1 MFLPDREDFDCNF
14 VAFQTPGRVVKLR
27 FNFIINVDVIVVAT
41 TQLDEETNSD
51 LVGVNS
57 QLFLFNSFDRVALE
71 AVIILCCLT
80 EPTRCTSSGEGTAS
94 RAYDTF

>member
-57 QLFLFNSFDRVALE
+57 QLFLTGFCSLPGCDGSVLKCSDANA
-71 AVIILCCLT
+71 A
-80 EPTRCTSSGEGTAS
+80 
-94 RAYDTF
+94 